1 MRLILGRCAAFL
13 DRATHAAC
21 LVLTGLIFA
30 SLLAVVIL
38 RYVFGL
44 GFLELQ
50 DVASYAFASLV
61 VLGLPV
67 AYRADVHVRVDIFRA
82 GMSPGRARGVDMAA
96 FLLLVVPVFA
106 LTLWYV
112 WPDVAY
118 AWSIREGSRE
128 TGGLPGYFIVKAMLP
143 LACTLMLLQGLAL
156 LLAPLGSG
164 RDGG

>member
-1 MRLILGRCAAFL
+1 MRV

-21 LVLTGLIFA
+21 LALTAIVFVA
-30 SLLAVVIL
+30 LLAVVIL

-50 DVASYAFASLV
+50 DMAAYAFASLV

-82 GMSPGRARGVDMAA
+82 VMSPRVQRRWDVAA
-96 FLLLVVPVFA
+96 YCLLVVPVFG
-106 LTLWYV
+106 LTLWFV

-118 AWSIREGSRE
+118 SWAILEGSRE
-128 TGGLPGYFIVKAMLP
+128 TGGLPGYFLVKSMLP
-143 LACTLMLLQGLAL
+143 LACVLMLVQGAAM
-156 LLAPLGSG
+156 LLARCGNGDDGS
-164 RDGG
+164 